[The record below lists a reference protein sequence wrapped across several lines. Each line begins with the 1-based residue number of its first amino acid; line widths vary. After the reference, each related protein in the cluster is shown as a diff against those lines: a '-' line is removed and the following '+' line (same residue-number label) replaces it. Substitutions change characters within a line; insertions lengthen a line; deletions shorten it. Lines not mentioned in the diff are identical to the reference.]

1 MPITRLL
8 VANRGEV
15 AVRVL
20 RTAAAVGL
28 RTVAVA
34 PADDAGS
41 PHARRA
47 DDAVRLPG
55 SGPAAYLDAAAV
67 VAAAV
72 AAGADAVHPGYGF
85 LAESPE
91 LARRCADAGLVL
103 VGPDAAALE
112 LFGDKVRARA
122 RAEELGVPVLP
133 ATGATDLAGARDFLR
148 RVGGPVLV
156 KALAGGGGRGQQP
169 VTAEA
174 ELAEALE
181 RCRSEARAA
190 FGAGDVYVERLL
202 TGARHVEVQLAG
214 DGADVVALGDRD
226 CSLQRRRQ
234 KLVEIAPAPAL
245 DDGVRAAL
253 AGAAVALGGSVGY
266 RGLATVEF
274 LVRGS
279 EFAFLEV
286 NPRLQVEH
294 TVTEEVTGLDLVEVA
309 LRLADGAALADLGLA
324 APVEPR
330 GVAVQARVNAETLRP
345 DGAVLPSA
353 GVLARFVP
361 PTGRGVR
368 VDTAAVPGVE
378 VDPRFDPLLAK
389 VVVHERDLPRA
400 LAAAGRAVAEFDVAG
415 PATNLGLLAALLGRP
430 EVAGT
435 RATTSFVDDHLA
447 ELVPPVED
455 ARPAAAVAD
464 GGVVVGAPLQGV
476 VVAIEA
482 AEGEAVAAGA
492 TLLVLEAMK
501 MEHVVPAPVAGELT
515 GLRVAVGDVVAAGA
529 LLAVLT
535 PADDPAGAGA
545 AQEEVD
551 LDAVRPELAEMLE
564 RRRGTRDEARPDA
577 VASRRAAGRRT
588 ARELVAALCD
598 GGAFVE
604 YGALGIAA
612 QRRRRPLEELV
623 ARTPADGMVTGVGE
637 VDGVPC
643 AVLAY
648 DYTVLAG
655 TQGLVNHRKAD
666 RLLELAEQR
675 GLPVVLFAE
684 GGGGRPGDTDSAG
697 ISLLDVPTFTTMA
710 RLAGRVPTV
719 AVVSGYCFAGNAALV
734 GVCDVVVATEGSS
747 IGMGGPAMIEAGGL
761 GVVDPDDVGPTA
773 VQAANGVVDVVV
785 PDDDAAVAAARR
797 VLGCLTG
804 RVQAGGCADQRRLRH
819 LLPTDRVRS
828 YDVRPVLGTLA
839 DTGSLLELRPRFG
852 RGIVTA
858 LARLDGRPVG
868 LLANDPRHLGGA
880 IDGESADKAAAFLRL
895 CEAHRL
901 PLVSLVDT
909 PGFMVGPASE
919 RTGTVRRFGG
929 LYVAGAALTVPLVA
943 VVVRKAYGLG
953 AMAMTGGDLRAPFLT
968 VAWPTGEFGPMSL
981 EGAVR
986 LGYRRELAALPDD
999 AAREARFAELVAA
1012 SYQQG
1017 KALGVAS
1024 VFEIDDVIDPAD
1036 TRAVVGEALRAATA
1050 ARG

>member
-20 RTAAAVGL
+20 RTATALGL

-41 PHARRA
+41 LHVRRA

-67 VAAAV
+67 VGAAV
-72 AAGADAVHPGYGF
+72 SAGADAVHPGYGF

-91 LARRCADAGLVL
+91 LARRCADAGLVF
-103 VGPDAAALE
+103 VGPDPAVLE

-122 RAEELGVPVLP
+122 RAAQLGIPVLA
-133 ATGATDLAGARDFLR
+133 ATGATDADGARAFLR
-148 RVGGPVLV
+148 GVGGPVMV

-169 VTAEA
+169 VAAED
-174 ELAEALE
+174 ELAAALE
-181 RCRSEARAA
+181 RCRSEAQAA
-190 FGAGDVYVERLL
+190 FGVGDVYVERLL

-214 DGADVVALGDRD
+214 DGTAVAALGDRD

-245 DDGVRAAL
+245 DDRLRTAL
-253 AGAAVALGGSVGY
+253 AGAAVALGSDVGL

-274 LVRGS
+274 LVCAD
-279 EFAFLEV
+279 EFVFLEV

-309 LRLADGAALADLGLA
+309 LRLAEGAALADLALDV
-324 APVEPR
+324 PVVPR
-330 GVAVQARVNAETLRP
+330 GAAVQARVNAETLRP

-353 GVLARFVP
+353 GHLERFGP

-368 VDTAAVPGVE
+368 VDTAAVPGAE

-389 VVVHERDLPRA
+389 VVVRERDLPRA
-400 LAAAGRAVAEFDVAG
+400 LAGTARALAECDVAG
-415 PATNLGLLAALLGRP
+415 PATNLGLLAALVARP
-430 EVAGT
+430 EVAEG
-435 RATTSFVDDHLA
+435 RTTTTFVDEHLA
-447 ELVPPVED
+447 ELVPPVEET
-455 ARPAAAVAD
+455 RPVAGAD
-464 GGVVVGAPLQGV
+464 GGVAVAAPLQGV
-476 VVAIEA
+476 VVAVEA
-482 AEGEAVAAGA
+482 GEGRAVAAGA

-501 MEHVVPAPVAGELT
+501 MEHVVPAPVAGDVVAV
-515 GLRVAVGDVVAAGA
+515 RVAVGDVVPAGA
-529 LLAVLT
+529 VLAVLA
-535 PADDPAGAGA
+535 PSDDAGDPAA
-545 AQEEVD
+545 ARAEVD
-551 LDAVRPELAEMLE
+551 LDAIRPELAEVLE
-564 RRRGTRDEARPDA
+564 RQRGTRDEARPDA
-577 VASRRAAGRRT
+577 VAARRAAGRRT
-588 ARELVAALCD
+588 ARETVAALCD
-598 GGAFVE
+598 GGPFIE

-612 QRRRRPLEELV
+612 QRRRRTLEELV
-623 ARTPADGMVTGVGE
+623 ARTPADGMVTGIGE
-637 VDGVPC
+637 VDGVPT

-666 RLLELAEQR
+666 RLLELADQR
-675 GLPVVLFAE
+675 RLPVVLVAE

-734 GVCDVVVATEGSS
+734 GVCDVVIATEGSS

-773 VQAANGVVDVVV
+773 VQAANGVIDLVV
-785 PDDDAAVAAARR
+785 PDDDAAVVAARR

-804 RVQAGGCADQRRLRH
+804 QTGAGGCADQRLLRH
-819 LLPTDRVRS
+819 LLPADRVRS
-828 YDVRPVLGTLA
+828 YDVRPVLETLA

-858 LARLDGRPVG
+858 LGRLDGRPVG

-880 IDGESADKAAAFLRL
+880 IDAESADKAAAFLRL

-901 PLVSLVDT
+901 PVVSLVDT
-909 PGFMVGPASE
+909 PGFMVGPESE

-943 VVVRKAYGLG
+943 VVLRKAYGLG

-999 AAREARFAELVAA
+999 AAREARFAELVAE

-1017 KALGVAS
+1017 RALTVAS